1 MRADPSEQ
9 PCGERTRSSTEEK
22 IRKFCFELALALRR
36 ITGREINQ
44 GLEELPK
51 VIREAIE
58 YANEASPDHCSA
70 QFNEESVTAS
80 EGDR

>member
-1 MRADPSEQ
+1 MRADPSEH
-9 PCGERTRSSTEEK
+9 PCGEPTSSSTEEK

-36 ITGREINQ
+36 ITGRKINQ

-58 YANEASPDHCSA
+58 YANKESPDHCSA
-70 QFNEESVTAS
+70 QSNEESVTAS